1 MQEEMKLQD
10 YLRISCE
17 RIWKNKVLIVAATL
31 IFMLGGI
38 LYASWQSI
46 SNTYYAKATICTMTG
61 RTLQENSIVTD
72 ALSGY
77 SDVANSRKVCQR
89 AESIV
94 GDPNITAG
102 QIKEMINVSSNKS
115 GTIMTITAYSQSP
128 TIAVNVANA
137 VAEAF
142 ISEIQSI
149 TGSDKIQILD
159 NADEVRMSS
168 NGLKGLISTVLV
180 AGAIGLALSIV
191 ISISGLIFSSKIK
204 SVEQC
209 LDEDEEALG
218 IIPFID
224 N

>member
-10 YLRISCE
+10 YFRISCE
-17 RIWKNKVLIVAATL
+17 RIWKNKFLIVAATL

-38 LYASWQSI
+38 LFATWQSI

-61 RTLQENSIVTD
+61 TTLQENSVVTD

-77 SDVANSRKVCQR
+77 SDVATSRKVCQR
-89 AESIV
+89 AEAIV
-94 GDPNITAG
+94 GNPGITSS
-102 QIKEMINVSSNKS
+102 QIKEMISVSSNKS

-128 TIAVNVANA
+128 SIAVNVANA

-142 ISEIQSI
+142 VSEIQSI

-159 NADEVRMSS
+159 SADEVRMSS
-168 NGLKGLISTVLV
+168 NGFKGLITTVLA
-180 AGAIGLALSIV
+180 AGAIGFALSV
-191 ISISGLIFSSKIK
+191 VLSISGLIFSSKVK

-209 LDEDEEALG
+209 LDEDEDALG
-218 IIPFID
+218 IIPFIE